1 MLKDIQ
7 SIRKNIDKDFSM
19 IFEQAERITTKC
31 DRKCRPETIVSSL
44 KKCSKHMYPNLSVLL
59 KLAAALPVTLCEGK
73 RSFSALQRLR
83 TWLRASMT
91 IKRLSSLAII
101 NIHRGV
107 QVNYKRAVK
116 IFLELYMKL
125 HVKLNNTENLKTLKK
140 NSGLD
145 KYPQLTKNIENKERR
160 NDCVNIPLLF

>member
-44 KKCSKHMYPNLSVLL
+44 KKCSKHMNPNLSVLL
-59 KLAAALPVTLCEGK
+59 KLAAALPVTLCECK

-91 IKRLSSLAII
+91 TDRLSSLAII

-107 QVNYKRAVK
+107 QVDYKRAVK

-125 HVKLNNTENLKTLKK
+125 HVKLNNIENSKTLKK
-140 NSGLD
+140 TVD
-145 KYPQLTKNIENKERR
+145 LTNTLN
-160 NDCVNIPLLF
+160 

>member
-1 MLKDIQ
+1 MLKNIQ

-31 DRKCRPETIVSSL
+31 DRKCQPETIVSWL
-44 KKCSKHMYPNLSVLL
+44 KRCSKHMNPNLSVLL
-59 KLAAALPVTLCEGK
+59 KLAAALPVTLCECK

-91 IKRLSSLAII
+91 TDRLSSLAII
-101 NIHRGV
+101 SIHRGV
-107 QVNYKRAVK
+107 QVDYKRAVK

-125 HVKLNNTENLKTLKK
+125 HVKLNNIENSKTLKK
-140 NSGLD
+140 TVD
-145 KYPQLTKNIENKERR
+145 LTNTLN
-160 NDCVNIPLLF
+160 